1 MDGGN
6 GKRSSSHDQRDEML
20 TDLKHHSVDT
30 ATSFI
35 GIGSPPPHPRWCE
48 DGSKSRRQPM
58 HTESRVLLCQPTPF
72 FPSSSAQIAC
82 RISIIHRPFKIIDSC
97 QLLQCP
103 PCEGL
108 PRFPSALGWG
118 ASVSTPLLVRLVLA
132 HPTLEPAGDV
142 LPSLHPLCRVPCQ
155 RLCRRWCLETGVSG
169 WWWFWAGLLTC
180 ANTHHFSLAV
190 NTSRHEQATSWEH
203 ALRVSVVEGYWRCSS
218 RRHDEGQGPGSLVLV
233 VMMEST
239 RSGR

>member
-6 GKRSSSHDQRDEML
+6 GKRCSSHDQRDEML

-72 FPSSSAQIAC
+72 FPSSSAHIAC

-103 PCEGL
+103 AGEGL
-108 PRFPSALGWG
+108 PRFPSALGRG

-142 LPSLHPLCRVPCQ
+142 LPSLHPRCRVPCQ

-169 WWWFWAGLLTC
+169 WWWFWAGLLT
-180 ANTHHFSLAV
+180 
-190 NTSRHEQATSWEH
+190 
-203 ALRVSVVEGYWRCSS
+203 
-218 RRHDEGQGPGSLVLV
+218 
-233 VMMEST
+233 
-239 RSGR
+239 